1 MKLPE
6 QSLQAFISN
15 DLLIIHLTPAQSVY
29 NSNSGGGSGMD
40 WIEMRFAEVVLNL
53 AECANETGRL
63 AEAKDNVRRIRQRAG
78 IAAGSFDY
86 GLAVATD
93 MASMRSLILNER
105 MIEFAMEGKRYWDL
119 RRTRNYGLIS
129 ARQPYKLSAKLPIS
143 QVPHVPVHCQ
153 LIFSWINQM
162 LLV

>member
-1 MKLPE
+1 M
-6 QSLQAFISN
+6 
-15 DLLIIHLTPAQSVY
+15 
-29 NSNSGGGSGMD
+29 
-40 WIEMRFAEVVLNL
+40 

-78 IAAGSFDY
+78 IVAGSFDY
-86 GLAVATD
+86 GLDVATD
-93 MASMRSLILNER
+93 AASMRSLILNER

-129 ARQPYKLSAKLPIS
+129 ARLSYKLSAKPPYYPGITRTGAL
-143 QVPHVPVHCQ
+143 Q
-153 LIFSWINQM
+153 LIFSWIYQM